1 MFCFNCSE
9 ETKSINRFLKAQNND
24 YETAYE
30 EIKNGKKESHWI
42 WYIFPQIK
50 GLGMSYMD
58 KEYSI
63 KSIQETL
70 EYINN
75 KTLWKRLVEITKLL
89 LKIPHNDIREVMW
102 YPDDLKLR
110 SCMTLFSIVSD
121 DNEVF
126 NKVIDKFYNG
136 EKDLKTVNILKS
148 MLNKEKKDLDEKI
161 YNKIKEK
168 CITIEKEENEKIEKR
183 RLRELK
189 EKEEREKKLKEK
201 MKERE
206 KEKLKEIMEK
216 QKEKIIE
223 ENEKNNEKVEEK
235 KYEKEK
241 EEKDKKLNDQK
252 LKEKTE
258 KDEKI
263 KGDKNEEKENKEK
276 DKYKEQIEK
285 QKTKEE
291 KEKIEKEKKEKEK
304 KEKIEKE
311 KI

>member
-1 MFCFNCSE
+1 MRISFIYLLLIFAIMFCFNCSE

-110 SCMTLFSIVSD
+110 SCMTLFAIISD
-121 DNEVF
+121 NNTVF

-136 EKDLKTVNILKS
+136 EKDLKTLHILKQ
-148 MLNKEKKDLDEKI
+148 MLYREKNDLDEKS
-161 YNKIKEK
+161 YNKIKKKIEA
-168 CITIEKEENEKIEKR
+168 IEKEENEKLEKT
-183 RLRELK
+183 RLRLLK
-189 EKEEREKKLKEK
+189 EKEEMEKKIKIINEEKLKKMREDEK
-201 MKERE
+201 LKKKEENGKIENE
-206 KEKLKEIMEK
+206 KEKLN
-216 QKEKIIE
+216 KEK
-223 ENEKNNEKVEEK
+223 KV
-235 KYEKEK
+235 EKEK
-241 EEKDKKLNDQK
+241 VQN
-252 LKEKTE
+252 
-258 KDEKI
+258 
-263 KGDKNEEKENKEK
+263 NKEK
-276 DKYKEQIEK
+276 KETEIDENIK
-285 QKTKEE
+285 D
-291 KEKIEKEKKEKEK
+291 EKEKKEKYK
-304 KEKIEKE
+304 HQKEEYIKEEKE
-311 KI
+311 KKK

>member
-9 ETKSINRFLKAQNND
+9 ETKSINRFLKAQIND

-75 KTLWKRLVEITKLL
+75 NTLWKRLVEITKLL

-110 SCMTLFSIVSD
+110 SSMTLFAIISD
-121 DNEVF
+121 NNTVF

-136 EKDLKTVNILKS
+136 EKDLKTLHILKQ
-148 MLNKEKKDLDEKI
+148 MLFREKNDLDEKI
-161 YNKIKEK
+161 YNNLKKKFEA
-168 CITIEKEENEKIEKR
+168 IEKEENEKLEKK
-183 RLRELK
+183 RLRLLK
-189 EKEEREKKLKEK
+189 EKEEMEKKIKIMNEEKLKK
-201 MKERE
+201 MKEDEKLKKIKEENGKIENE
-206 KEKLKEIMEK
+206 KEKLN
-216 QKEKIIE
+216 KEKKD
-223 ENEKNNEKVEEK
+223 ENK
-235 KYEKEK
+235 KD
-241 EEKDKKLNDQK
+241 EKDKDQK
-252 LKEKTE
+252 KHKEKKETE
-258 KDEKI
+258 TDENTKD
-263 KGDKNEEKENKEK
+263 
-276 DKYKEQIEK
+276 
-285 QKTKEE
+285 
-291 KEKIEKEKKEKEK
+291 EKEKKEKYK
-304 KEKIEKE
+304 HQKEE
-311 KI
+311 

>member
-1 MFCFNCSE
+1 MRISFINLLLFFLIMFCSNCNDDIKE
-9 ETKSINRFLKAQNND
+9 IKRFLIAQKGD
-24 YETAYE
+24 YETAYKE
-30 EIKNGKKESHWI
+30 MSNGKKESHWI

-58 KEYSI
+58 REYSI
-63 KSIQETL
+63 KSIKETL

-75 KTLWKRLVEITKLL
+75 NILWKRLVDITKLL
-89 LKIPHNDIREVMW
+89 LKIEHNDIREVMW

-126 NKVIDKFYNG
+126 NKVIDKFYNS

-168 CITIEKEENEKIEKR
+168 CITIEKEENEKFEKR

-206 KEKLKEIMEK
+206 KEKLKEIKEK

-241 EEKDKKLNDQK
+241 EGKDKKLNDQK

-285 QKTKEE
+285 
-291 KEKIEKEKKEKEK
+291 
-304 KEKIEKE
+304 
-311 KI
+311 